1 MDQKQLIKNFN
12 RCIDWEDKYLYII
25 SLGEKFARLPEALQ
39 TEQTA
44 IYGCQSQV
52 WIQVQ
57 VEQGKV
63 QLLGSSDAALVKGL
77 VAVVCLLLQDKTP
90 KQLLETNIKS
100 IFAELGLQQQLTPAR
115 NQGIEAMVKST
126 FKQVQALEMA

>member
-100 IFAELGLQQQLTPAR
+100 IFAELGLQQQLTLPETKALKLWLR
-115 NQGIEAMVKST
+115 VFLSK
-126 FKQVQALEMA
+126 FKR

>member
-39 TEQTA
+39 TEQTT

-90 KQLLETNIKS
+90 KQLLETNIKN
-100 IFAELGLQQQLTPAR
+100 IFAELGLQQQLTLVETKALKLWLR
-115 NQGIEAMVKST
+115 VFLSK
-126 FKQVQALEMA
+126 FKR

>member
-39 TEQTA
+39 TKQTA

-77 VAVVCLLLQDKTP
+77 VVVVCLLLQDKTP
-90 KQLLETNIKS
+90 KQLLETDIKG
-100 IFAELGLQQQLTPAR
+100 IFSELGLQQQLTPAR
-115 NQGIEAMVKST
+115 NQGIEAMVKSI

>member
-77 VAVVCLLLQDKTP
+77 VAVVCLLLQHKTP

-115 NQGIEAMVKST
+115 NQGIEAMVKSI

>member
-39 TEQTA
+39 TEQTT

-100 IFAELGLQQQLTPAR
+100 IFAELGLQQQLTLPETKALKLWLR
-115 NQGIEAMVKST
+115 VFLSK
-126 FKQVQALEMA
+126 FKR